1 MKLFSHS
8 NTFFSLPFSE
18 EAERVSSDEELMLRV
33 CAGSD
38 AAFEELYRRYARRLQ
53 GFFFRQLGGDE
64 EAAADATHDTFVRL
78 YEARGRYVEGRKVDT
93 WLFTIA
99 YNLCRNRYR
108 ANAYEADYLATL
120 DAEPACTEDVEIEMD
135 RETLRQALAKVLES
149 LPPPLRLLFSLR
161 YEEELT
167 GPQIA
172 SVLDIP
178 QGTVKS
184 RLHKTMELIRRKL
197 REYNPH

>member
-1 MKLFSHS
+1 MKNSFNWFNPLSG
-8 NTFFSLPFSE
+8 E
-18 EAERVSSDEELMLRV
+18 SDEQLMSRIG
-33 CAGSD
+33 AGSET
-38 AAFEELYRRYARRLQ
+38 AFEELYRRYARRLQ

-64 EAAADATHDTFVRL
+64 AAAADATHDAFLHL
-78 YEARGRYVEGRKVDT
+78 YEARNRYVEGRQVDT

-108 ANAYEADYLATL
+108 TNAYAADYLATL
-120 DAEPACTEDVEIEMD
+120 DAEPVSTEDIEIEMD
-135 RETLRQALAKVLES
+135 RDTLRQALAKVLDG

-167 GPQIA
+167 VPQIA

-184 RLHKTMELIRRKL
+184 RLHKTMQLIRRQL
-197 REYNPH
+197 AQYIV

>member
-1 MKLFSHS
+1 MKI
-8 NTFFSLPFSE
+8 FSLHPLCQQ
-18 EAERVSSDEELMLRV
+18 SDEQLMLRV
-33 CAGSD
+33 GTGSD

-64 EAAADATHDTFVRL
+64 EAAADATHDTFLRL
-78 YEARGRYVEGRKVDT
+78 FEARDRYVEGRDFAT

-108 ANAYEADYLATL
+108 TNAYAADYLATL
-120 DAEPACTEDVEIEMD
+120 DAEPISTENTEIEMD
-135 RETLRQALAKVLES
+135 RETLKSALANVLDN

-161 YEEELT
+161 YEEELSV
-167 GPQIA
+167 PQIA

-184 RLHKTMELIRRKL
+184 RLHKTMQIIRQRLFQFKV
-197 REYNPH
+197 

>member
-1 MKLFSHS
+1 MKLLNISK
-8 NTFFSLPFSE
+8 TFRSLPNRE
-18 EAERVSSDEELMLRV
+18 GRGWVSSDEQLMLRV
-33 CAGSD
+33 GTGSD
-38 AAFEELYRRYARRLQ
+38 SAFEELYRRYARRLQ

-64 EAAADATHDTFVRL
+64 EAAADATHDTFL
-78 YEARGRYVEGRKVDT
+78 HLFEARDRYVEGRDFDT

-108 ANAYEADYLATL
+108 RNAYEAGFIATL
-120 DAEPACTEDVEIEMD
+120 DAEPVSTEEIEIEMD
-135 RETLRQALAKVLES
+135 RETLHQALANVLDN

-161 YEEELT
+161 YEEELSV
-167 GPQIA
+167 PQIA

-184 RLHKTMELIRRKL
+184 RLHKVMTHIRRELK
-197 REYNPH
+197 EFKV